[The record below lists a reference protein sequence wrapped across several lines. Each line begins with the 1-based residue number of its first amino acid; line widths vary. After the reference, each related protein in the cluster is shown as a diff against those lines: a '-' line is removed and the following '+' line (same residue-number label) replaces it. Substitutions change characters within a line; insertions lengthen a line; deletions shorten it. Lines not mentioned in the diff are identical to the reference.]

1 MGKAT
6 VLSGGEDGRYQ
17 VRLELAREA
26 IEAEIARINAE
37 KIPEVEGK
45 ITQAQAE
52 FDAKDVE
59 VAQIAAELDAAISAL
74 ALDPAT
80 GRLEPMAPVTD
91 AQKRI
96 AKAQI
101 ERSAAR
107 RVLDRLKADRLSL
120 RLRLDYLQSVP
131 PDPEKEVW
139 CADLTE
145 DIAPGATVGTIDIP
159 GEGVEQVLIAP
170 GFEGAATYAAE
181 RDGAMT
187 PREAMSPEQAFLNAA
202 LLPGWQKFRPLHRVG
217 TIRDIDAAANRCG
230 VDLDEALSSAQG
242 LQINQG
248 AALEDVP
255 VRYMDCD
262 AEAFEDGDRVV
273 VAFSGQDWS
282 APEVIGFEKEPK
294 PCALAY
300 VMTEWLQWV
309 SESAVYSWAVVSLVN
324 VKTRSVIEAWARQ
337 MPYETPPEGL
347 ISYNKQPYVGIGP
360 RGGQVSQHTAG
371 GQTYRRLFDATQLS
385 PDVAFSPPL
394 LDPQQHDGRL
404 YGILYDNYALG
415 GPSSAD
421 AQQFIV
427 ELQSGV
433 EVGRWRA
440 WPADGYAY
448 TFSVAYGRAAI
459 GGYFGNDYRVRVF
472 DLSTR
477 AQIVE
482 IVCPGFVQSVRL
494 SRKYL
499 SVMLGILDDD
509 TLMLYRADNYGFIG
523 AYPLDKGGGSFAYDH
538 DVIGD
543 RVIVTAGYIGQVRTY
558 LIGDQGASLTYEG
571 AMFPWE
577 SVVSQLPGLDGTG
590 FTPVTAWARAVA
602 SPAAPA
608 GV

>member
-1 MGKAT
+1 M
-6 VLSGGEDGRYQ
+6 LSGGDDGRYQ
-17 VRLELAREA
+17 VRLDLAREA
-26 IEAEIARINAE
+26 IEAEIERINAK
-37 KIPEVEGK
+37 KIPKIEGK

-52 FDAKDVE
+52 FAAKDAD
-59 VAQIAAELDAAISAL
+59 VAQIAAELDAAINAL

-107 RVLDRLKADRLSL
+107 GALDRLKADRLSL

-170 GFEGAATYAAE
+170 AFDGAATYAAE

-217 TIRDIDAAANRCG
+217 TIRDIDAPTNRCG

-242 LQINQG
+242 LQINQS

-273 VAFSGQDWS
+273 VAFSGQDWAS
-282 APEVIGFEKEPK
+282 PEVIGFEKEPK
-294 PCALAY
+294 PCARAY
-300 VMTEWLQWV
+300 VATEWIQWV
-309 SESAVYSWAVVSLVN
+309 SETGVNFWAVVALVN
-324 VKTRSVIEAWARQ
+324 VKTRNVIEAWARQ
-337 MPYETPPEGL
+337 IDNSVRTQGVA
-347 ISYNKQPYVGIGP
+347 SYNKQPYFGLGA
-360 RGGQVSQHTAG
+360 RGGTGSQHTSG
-371 GQTYRRLFDATQLS
+371 GVTYRRLLDVTQFGADIS
-385 PDVAFSPPL
+385 FSPPL
-394 LDPQQHDGRL
+394 LEPQQYDGRL
-404 YGILYDNYALG
+404 YGILYDNYSG

-421 AQQFIV
+421 AQQYIV
-427 ELQSGV
+427 ELQGGI
-433 EVGRWRA
+433 ELARWRA
-440 WPADGYAY
+440 WPVEGYAY
-448 TFSVAYGRAAI
+448 TLSIAYGRLAI
-459 GGYFGNDYRVRVF
+459 GGYDGTAYRVRVF
-472 DLSTR
+472 DLATR
-477 AQIVE
+477 ATLADIAA
-482 IVCPGFVQSVRL
+482 PGFVQSVRL

-499 SVMLGILDDD
+499 SVMLGVAVDDA
-509 TLMLYRADNYGFIG
+509 LMLYRADDYSFV
-523 AYPLDKGGGSFAYDH
+523 ATHALQPGGGTYAYDH
-538 DVIGD
+538 DVLGD
-543 RVIVTAGYIGQVRTY
+543 RVITVAGDVGQARTY
-558 LIGDQGASLTYEG
+558 LIGDQGLSLTYEG

-577 SVVSQLPGLDGTG
+577 SVVSGLPGVEGTG
-590 FTPVTAWARAVA
+590 FLPVLAWARAVA